1 VGRSGFVADVE
12 HERLGWGVSL
22 VLSWF
27 WAFVFTQVIEVPI
40 YVIALGRRA
49 DPRSGEALAPES
61 LRWRIGFGFLATMAT
76 HPYVWFVIAPL
87 MNSRLWGEVVTR
99 WPALAGWHYPVY
111 FVVAE
116 SFAVIAE
123 ALLLR
128 ALRVPRALLWAL
140 AANATSSGIGLLMNA
155 LGWL

>member
-1 VGRSGFVADVE
+1 M
-12 HERLGWGVSL
+12 SL
-22 VLSWF
+22 VLAWF
-27 WAFVFTQVIEVPI
+27 WAFVFTQAIEVPI

-61 LRWRIGFGFLATMAT
+61 LRWRVGFGFLASMAT
-76 HPYVWFVIAPL
+76 HPYVWFVIAPV
-87 MNSRLWGEVVTR
+87 MYSRLWTEAVTL
-99 WPALAGWHYPVY
+99 WPALERWHYPLY
-111 FVVAE
+111 FAIAE
-116 SFAVIAE
+116 GFAVSAE

-140 AANATSSGIGLLMNA
+140 AANATSSGIGLVMNA

>member
-1 VGRSGFVADVE
+1 
-12 HERLGWGVSL
+12 VSL
-22 VLSWF
+22 VVSWF
-27 WAFVFTQVIEVPI
+27 WAFVFTQVFEMPI
-40 YVIALGRRA
+40 YVSALRRRA
-49 DPRSGEALAPES
+49 DPRSGAALAPES
-61 LRWRIGFGFLATMAT
+61 LRWRLGFAFLASMAT

-87 MNSRLWGEVVTR
+87 MYSRLWTEVVVS
-99 WPALAGWHYPVY
+99 WPALAGWHYPLY

-123 ALLLR
+123 GLLLR

-140 AANATSSGIGLLMNA
+140 AANATSSGIGLVMNA

>member
-1 VGRSGFVADVE
+1 M
-12 HERLGWGVSL
+12 SL
-22 VLSWF
+22 VLAWF
-27 WAFVFTQVIEVPI
+27 WAFVFTQAIEVPI

-49 DPRSGEALAPES
+49 DPRSGEPLAPES
-61 LRWRIGFGFLATMAT
+61 LRWRLGFGFLASMAT

-87 MNSRLWGEVVTR
+87 MYSRLWTEVVTM
-99 WPALAGWHYPVY
+99 WPALERWHYPLY
-111 FVVAE
+111 FIVAE
-116 SFAVIAE
+116 SFAVLAE

-140 AANATSSGIGLLMNA
+140 AANATSSGLGLGMHA

>member
-1 VGRSGFVADVE
+1 M
-12 HERLGWGVSL
+12 SL

-27 WAFVFTQVIEVPI
+27 WAFVFTQAIEVPI
-40 YVIALGRRA
+40 YVVALARRA
-49 DPRSGEALAPES
+49 DPRSGQRLALES
-61 LRWRIGFGFLATMAT
+61 LRWRVGFAFLASMAT

-87 MNSRLWGEVVTR
+87 MYSRLWTEAVAS
-99 WPALAGWHYPVY
+99 WPALAGWHYPL
-111 FVVAE
+111 FFALAE
-116 SFAVIAE
+116 GFAVVAE

-140 AANATSSGIGLLMNA
+140 AANATSSGVGLLMNA